1 MMTVEDL
8 ADKTRDA
15 YSACRYNSWKAC
27 VKALR
32 KEGYD
37 DMQVEAILRSKT
49 TRWAADHS
57 KNSYG
62 KASSVDLLNYVRQY
76 ETPQSIE
83 QLTRE
88 TFEMV

>member
-8 ADKTRDA
+8 ADKTSDA
-15 YSACRYNSWKAC
+15 YSATRYNSWKAC

-37 DMQVEAILRSKT
+37 DMQIEAILRSKL

-57 KNSYG
+57 KNAYG
-62 KASSVDLLNYVRQY
+62 KASSVDLLKYIRKY
-76 ETPQSIE
+76 ESKESID

-88 TFEMV
+88 TFEMS

>member
-8 ADKTRDA
+8 ADKTSDA
-15 YSACRYNSWKAC
+15 YSATRYNSWKAC
-27 VKALR
+27 IKALR

-37 DMQVEAILRSKT
+37 DMQIEAILRSKI
-49 TRWAADHS
+49 TRWAADRS

-62 KASSVDLLNYVRQY
+62 KASSVDLLSYVRQY
-76 ETPQSIE
+76 ESKESIE

-88 TFEMV
+88 TFEVA